1 MFYRIERLCLCVR
14 HARRQVVHDL
24 RRLSA
29 CARLRARGQ
38 VLAQAGRLDSVRHYL
53 QGHFPVSANGDS
65 YWAAAIHSEGGKLFI
80 DLPAQAGL
88 AEGAAVEIDLS
99 SNVLITRS

>member
-1 MFYRIERLCLCVR
+1 MFYRIECLCLCVR

-29 CARLRARGQ
+29 C

-65 YWAAAIHSEGGKLFI
+65 YWAAAIHSEDGKLFI

-88 AEGAAVEIDLS
+88 AEGTAVEIDLS